1 MHREGHDTTEQ
12 GASLSQFHQVQQLG
26 DCHATIGNYAQA
38 KRHYERAASLA
49 PDEPRP
55 YVGLGV
61 VALLNNRMDDAEI
74 AFRVAC
80 RLDPRCSKAYAGLAL
95 VEQQRGHF
103 KTAFDLYLRSLELDT
118 DDLTALLGLFQTS
131 CQMGSFGKV
140 IHYLQVYLDSHP
152 ADASVMFC
160 LAALYMKDGHL
171 EESRQVLLDLVAVD
185 PENKDAANLLEE
197 IEHSLVQ
204 QSLADAR
211 TALAPSDVAAP
222 AAAPCV

>member
-1 MHREGHDTTEQ
+1 MVMHHEGRDKSEQ
-12 GASLSQFHQVQQLG
+12 PGSANRFQQVQQLG
-26 DCHATIGNYAQA
+26 DCHVTIGNYAQA
-38 KRHYERAASLA
+38 KRHYERAAALA

-61 VALLNNRMDDAEI
+61 VAMVNNHFEDAEI

-80 RLDPRCSKAYAGLAL
+80 RLDPTCSKAYAGLAL

-118 DDLTALLGLFQTS
+118 DNLTALLGLFQTS
-131 CQMGSFGKV
+131 CQMGSFAKV

-152 ADASVMFC
+152 ADTSVMFC
-160 LAALYMKDGHL
+160 LAALYMKDGRL
-171 EESRQVLLDLVAVD
+171 DQSRQVLADLVTLD
-185 PENKDAANLLEE
+185 PANKDAVNLLEE

-204 QSLADAR
+204 RSLSGAPVPLNR
-211 TALAPSDVAAP
+211 SSVTASLVKI
-222 AAAPCV
+222 